1 MGAACQVCR
10 HPRLVDIHAALLSG
24 TPRRRVARLYGLDR
38 NAVDRHWWQHMPAD
52 MRAAAA
58 SAGGGPVSMEVL
70 DGRVLLGQA
79 AEVYERAVDLLDR
92 LEQQMSRPGAR
103 VDTRSVVAALREQ
116 RQALETLAKL
126 NYLVADRP
134 TAMEEVERPEI
145 DAAIVRALEARG
157 VEVVGDR
164 DGDRGAPEGKANRPA
179 QEPRALLA
187 NND

>member
-1 MGAACQVCR
+1 MGVACQVCR

-24 TPRRRVARLYGLDR
+24 TPRRRVARTFGVDR
-38 NAVDRHWWQHMPAD
+38 NAVDRHWWQHMPDD

-79 AEVYERAVDLLDR
+79 AEIYERAVDLLDR
-92 LEQQMSRPGAR
+92 LEEQMSRPGAK

-116 RQALETLAKL
+116 RQALETLAKI

-134 TAMEEVERPEI
+134 VRMDEAPRPEI
-145 DAAIVRALEARG
+145 DAAILRALEARG
-157 VEVVGDR
+157 VTVEPDDARR
-164 DGDRGAPEGKANRPA
+164 DETAGGETSGL
-179 QEPRALLA
+179 RALPA
-187 NND
+187 GGDE